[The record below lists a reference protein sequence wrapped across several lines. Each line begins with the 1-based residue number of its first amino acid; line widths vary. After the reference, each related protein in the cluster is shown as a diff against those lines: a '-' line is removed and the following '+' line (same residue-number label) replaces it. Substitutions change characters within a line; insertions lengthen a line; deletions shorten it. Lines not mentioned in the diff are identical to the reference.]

1 MPTAKKLPSGSWH
14 CKVFAGYDDAG
25 KRIYKSFT
33 VKDKSRNG
41 KKECERIASEWS
53 ASRPDPDNPMVQD
66 VVRNYINIKSA
77 VLSPST
83 IRGYNLYLKRMIGG
97 YVSELDNQKAQ
108 KWINGLSA
116 DYSPKYIKNIYGL
129 LSSALSFYGY
139 RPPSVTLPAR
149 APNALYTPC
158 DADIRLLLAYI
169 WNRPPLR
176 SACLLAAFGSLRR
189 GEICALTAEDISGN
203 RIRVNKSMVRD
214 TDGYW
219 HIKPM
224 AKTDESNR
232 IVIVPEFV
240 PKYLTIPVGLHP
252 EQVSNRFR
260 RAVRSCGC
268 SQHFRFHDLRH
279 YYVSIAHA
287 LGVPDAYIMAMGGWK
302 TDNVMHRVYRD
313 TLPDVMQSE
322 QNKLT
327 NHFAFHFAWHGNHA
341 TQIPDNAKKT
351 RKNAVYKRSY
361 RSKIVPAVGLEP
373 TQNDDTDAEND

>member
-1 MPTAKKLPSGSWH
+1 MTTAKKLPSGSWH

-41 KKECERIASEWS
+41 KKKCEQIASEWS
-53 ASRPDPDNPMVQD
+53 ANRPDPDNPRVQD
-66 VVRNYINIKSA
+66 VVRNYIGIKSV

-83 IRGYNLYLKRMIGG
+83 IRGYNLYLKQMIDGTI
-97 YVSELDNQKAQ
+97 SELDNQKAQ
-108 KWINGLSA
+108 RWINGLSA

-139 RPPSVTLPAR
+139 RPPSVTMPSS
-149 APNALYTPC
+149 APNATYTPC
-158 DADIRLLLAYI
+158 DADIRRLLEYV

-176 SACLLAAFGSLRR
+176 SACLLGAFGSLRR
-189 GEICALTAEDISGN
+189 GEICALTAEDVSGN
-203 RIRVNKSMVRD
+203 RIRVNKSMIRDSDDIWHVR
-214 TDGYW
+214 
-219 HIKPM
+219 PM

-232 IVIVPEFV
+232 VVIVPEFV
-240 PKYLTIPVGLHP
+240 PEYLTIPVGLHP
-252 EQVSNRFR
+252 EQISNRFR

-268 SQHFRFHDLRH
+268 PQHFRFHDLRH

-313 TLPDVMQSE
+313 TLPDIMRSE
-322 QNKLT
+322 QDKLS
-327 NHFAFHFAWHGNHA
+327 NHFAFHVAYA
-341 TQIPDNAKKT
+341 PQNAKKT
-351 RKNAVYKRSY
+351 RTSAGNMRSY
-361 RSKIVPAVGLEP
+361 GPVFVPAVGLEP
-373 TQNDDTDAEND
+373 TRNDDTDAEND